1 MDIYCPVCGEPWA
14 IDELHEVPDKHFA
27 LAQRRFRSE
36 GCAVF
41 GSRHNDPADRG
52 RAATAAVL
60 FDLLGDDIDGI
71 ASLMDE

>member
-14 IDELHEVPDKHFA
+14 VDELHTVAGIDFA
-27 LAQRRFRSE
+27 TAQRHFGSE

-41 GSRHNDPADRG
+41 GSHHNLSPDSEN
-52 RAATAAVL
+52 AAKASVL
-60 FDLLGDDIDGI
+60 FALLGDDIDGI